1 MVKISVQLEKG
12 GLGCGRAVSWRAACS
27 VSACRAGDSR
37 SAVRGDAVSSSSAQV
52 WAGRHGCAG
61 RRCSKGPSA
70 SVTQPVCSPWVP
82 VHLQKSVA
90 EGCIWSW
97 AGAGLLAELL
107 RLCWWKETLLRGIW
121 RRLVVYFLT
130 AEVNDHPFPR
140 TV

>member
-1 MVKISVQLEKG
+1 MVELSAG
-12 GLGCGRAVSWRAACS
+12 GQPAVCLPAGPGTAVVRCGGTRCPPAAPRC
-27 VSACRAGDSR
+27 G
-37 SAVRGDAVSSSSAQV
+37 Q
-52 WAGRHGCAG
+52 GRHGCAG

-70 SVTQPVCSPWVP
+70 SVTRPVCSPWVP